1 MFLLTGGTAV
11 VNVSYSTAIL
21 PLCSA
26 WYYCWDALCC
36 ISAHYVA
43 NALCC
48 NPFSVLAQDT
58 CMGVLSASHDMHIGR
73 ILKRED
79 EARGVETRRF
89 QETMARYVLC
99 ALYKTFVRCAV
110 CCDGANFVLRSLLD
124 YWKTRRLCFV
134 QIL

>member
-1 MFLLTGGTAV
+1 LLLRVLCGYAVCGVMFLLTGGTAV

-26 WYYCWDALCC
+26 WCCCWDALCS

-48 NPFSVLAQDT
+48 NTFSVFAQDT

-99 ALYKTFVRCAV
+99 SLYKAFVCSAV
-110 CCDGANFVLRSLLD
+110 
-124 YWKTRRLCFV
+124 
-134 QIL
+134 